1 MRRTVLVCILIA
13 GATIAAYWPAMGYDF
28 VDLDDLF
35 NVKNNPNVTGGVT
48 MNSIYWAFT
57 TDYADYWHPLTWISF
72 MVDAQFWGD
81 DARGYHIT
89 NIALHVINS
98 MLVLGV
104 LSNLT
109 GAFWRSALVAGWFAL
124 HPTHVE
130 SVAWITERKDVLS
143 MMFWLLTMWA
153 YTRQVRSSGSSRTV
167 WFMVTTTLLSLGL
180 MSKPIVVTLP
190 CVLLLLD
197 VWPLGRIKWPA
208 SRGEI
213 GRFLGDVRDMF
224 MEKILFFVLAGISA
238 YITFLHGSRSVWEVP
253 LSARLVNAVTA
264 YVCYVEK
271 TIWPLDLCVY
281 YPYPGM
287 FGQPAWPM
295 WFVSMCAATLVA
307 VTVTAVLIARR
318 CGYFFTGWFWFLGT
332 LVPVIGLV
340 QVSFQS
346 MADRFAYFPHIGL
359 FVLIAWLLTD
369 ATKHF
374 RVPRAIVVSAA
385 LASIAACGWLTAQQ
399 VRTWHDSETLY
410 RHALVTCP
418 KNWKVNHYLGDYLY
432 YQDQFEASLAQ
443 YQAAIALK
451 PDDASALFK
460 AGVVLR
466 DLNRYTEAAESL
478 DKSIQL
484 DPIQGDAHFNLAFV
498 LSRLARTGE
507 ARALLREAV
516 RLQPEQVDRN
526 ISLAAEIE
534 AGTSR

>member
-1 MRRTVLVCILIA
+1 
-13 GATIAAYWPAMGYDF
+13 
-28 VDLDDLF
+28 
-35 NVKNNPNVTGGVT
+35 
-48 MNSIYWAFT
+48 
-57 TDYADYWHPLTWISF
+57 
-72 MVDAQFWGD
+72 
-81 DARGYHIT
+81 
-89 NIALHVINS
+89 
-98 MLVLGV
+98 
-104 LSNLT
+104 
-109 GAFWRSALVAGWFAL
+109 
-124 HPTHVE
+124 
-130 SVAWITERKDVLS
+130 
-143 MMFWLLTMWA
+143 
-153 YTRQVRSSGSSRTV
+153 
-167 WFMVTTTLLSLGL
+167 
-180 MSKPIVVTLP
+180 
-190 CVLLLLD
+190 
-197 VWPLGRIKWPA
+197 
-208 SRGEI
+208 
-213 GRFLGDVRDMF
+213 
-224 MEKILFFVLAGISA
+224 
-238 YITFLHGSRSVWEVP
+238 
-253 LSARLVNAVTA
+253 
-264 YVCYVEK
+264 
-271 TIWPLDLCVY
+271 
-281 YPYPGM
+281 M

-359 FVLIAWLLTD
+359 FVLVAWLLVD

-484 DPIQGDAHFNLAFV
+484 DPNQGDAHFNLAFV

-507 ARALLREAV
+507 ARAHLREAV

-526 ISLAAEIE
+526 NSLAAEIE